1 MLKQILWRLI
11 WIVWSPWVCFARM
24 GNPYYK
30 IAISNIITSYKLTTN
45 VYSSLLEYSQYTVD
59 STYNK
64 IFKDLKIQSS
74 QNSKMKQTLKS
85 INFNLF
91 WRYSTLHNFGK
102 IGHFIQ
108 TPFMLTT
115 QDDHNLCCQRVA
127 RLEGQTSTG
136 YDWERALKVYLVH
149 FCQIRIGKC

>member
-1 MLKQILWRLI
+1 MF
-11 WIVWSPWVCFARM
+11 SYC
-24 GNPYYK
+24 
-30 IAISNIITSYKLTTN
+30 YKLVQGLRVTFLFTGQYITKGYDTITD
-45 VYSSLLEYSQYTVD
+45 VIWLLVGQD
-59 STYNK
+59 
-64 IFKDLKIQSS
+64 IRSS

-136 YDWERALKVYLVH
+136 YDWEREVKVYLVH